1 MTRLITVAMLCVM
14 MAGCGGKS
22 VGLRLDEA
30 GRIMETAPDSALL
43 ILEGISGDELRGDEL
58 KARYAL
64 LKSMALDKNYID
76 ATDFDILQP
85 AMEYLANHGTP
96 DEKMRTLYYQGRVY
110 QNRGEPDEALSSFA
124 EALSVKS
131 VTDSLT
137 LARAYI
143 ARAVIYLDAY
153 NPEALAESAS
163 RAAEIYG
170 RLGDKD
176 RQLDALARALTGRVI
191 LKEKARADSL
201 VAEMRR
207 VAGSD
212 SDLRSRMWPDIANF
226 MVAFGTDAE
235 LKALLREAESRQG
248 VLSDLEKL
256 NIAECYLRLGNSD
269 EALRWLDAT
278 DGNDGSVSPLG
289 YLASKV
295 AILESNGKYKEALK
309 AHTAFADSI
318 EGRELAT
325 FERNQRLN
333 EKRHRLEIAALE
345 SAARRQT
352 TLLGA
357 LGAGALALAL
367 IIWLYGRSRIARSR
381 REIAERE
388 RDNARLELETKRLE
402 AENLAA
408 RIDHLES
415 ESAALKNI
423 LNEREQLSA
432 PIEAAIRERI
442 ELLNALL
449 ARDLTAN
456 EGYAKPYNEW
466 VNRMTNDRE
475 TFMNSTRLAFKASH
489 PRFIEYLE
497 ERGLSD
503 SEINY
508 LCLYAIGLR
517 GKEVGEYIRLKR
529 HYNISSAIRRKL
541 GIDEHETNIGIYA
554 RRLMKLM

>member
-1 MTRLITVAMLCVM
+1 MTRLIAAAILCVM
-14 MAGCGGKS
+14 LAGCGGKS
-22 VGLRLDEA
+22 AGLRLDEA
-30 GRIMETAPDSALL
+30 GRVMETTPDSALL
-43 ILEGISGDELRGDEL
+43 ILEGISGAELRGDEL

-76 ATDFDILQP
+76 ATDFDILRP
-85 AMEYLANHGTP
+85 AMEYFADHGTP
-96 DEKMRTLYYQGRVY
+96 DERMRTLYYQGRIY
-110 QNRGEPDEALSSFA
+110 QNRGEPDEALNSFA
-124 EALSVKS
+124 EALTVKS
-131 VTDSLT
+131 VTDSAT
-137 LARAYI
+137 MARAYI
-143 ARAVIYLDAY
+143 AMAVIYLDAY

-170 RLGDKD
+170 RLGDED

-191 LKEKARADSL
+191 LKERVRADSL

-212 SDLRSRMWPDIANF
+212 PGLRSRIWPDIANY
-226 MVAFGTDAE
+226 MVAFGTEAE
-235 LKALLREAESRQG
+235 LRALLREAETRRG
-248 VLSDLEKL
+248 VLTDLEKL
-256 NIAECYLRLGNSD
+256 NIAECHLRLGDSD

-278 DGNDGSVSPLG
+278 DGNDGSVTPLG
-289 YLASKV
+289 YLASKA
-295 AILESNGKYKEALK
+295 AILESNGRYKEALE

-318 EGRELAT
+318 AGRELAT

-367 IIWLYGRSRIARSR
+367 IIWLYGRSRIAHSR
-381 REIAERE
+381 RELAEKD
-388 RDNARLELETKRLE
+388 RDKAELELAKQRLE
-402 AENLAA
+402 AENLAT
-408 RIDHLES
+408 RVERLEN
-415 ESAALKNI
+415 ESTALKA
-423 LNEREQLSA
+423 LLDTRDELAA
-432 PIEAAIRERI
+432 PVEAAIRERI

-456 EGYAKPYNEW
+456 EGYATPYNEW
-466 VNRMTNDRE
+466 VNRMANDRE

-497 ERGLSD
+497 ERGLSE

-554 RRLMKLM
+554 RRLMKQM

>member
-1 MTRLITVAMLCVM
+1 MTRLIAAAILCVIL
-14 MAGCGGKS
+14 AGCGGKS
-22 VGLRLDEA
+22 AGLRLEEA
-30 GRIMETAPDSALL
+30 GRVMETSPDSALL
-43 ILEGISGDELRGDEL
+43 ILEGVSGAELRGDEL

-76 ATDFDILQP
+76 ATDFDILRP
-85 AMEYLANHGTP
+85 AMEYFANHGKQ
-96 DEKMRTLYYQGRVY
+96 DEKMRTLYYQGRIY
-110 QNRGEPDEALSSFA
+110 QNRGEPDEALNSFA
-124 EALSVKS
+124 EALTVKS
-131 VTDSLT
+131 VTDSAT
-137 LARAYI
+137 MARAYI
-143 ARAVIYLDAY
+143 AMAVIYLDAY

-170 RLGDKD
+170 RLGDED
-176 RQLDALARALTGRVI
+176 RQLDALARALTGCVI
-191 LKEKARADSL
+191 LRERVRADSL

-212 SDLRSRMWPDIANF
+212 PGLRSRIWPDITNY
-226 MVAFGTDAE
+226 MVAFGTEAE
-235 LKALLREAESRQG
+235 LRALLQEAETRRG
-248 VLSDLEKL
+248 VLTDLEKL
-256 NIAECYLRLGNSD
+256 NIAECHLRLGDSD

-278 DGNDGSVSPLG
+278 DGNDGSVTPLG

-295 AILESNGKYKEALK
+295 AILECNGRYKEALE

-318 EGRELAT
+318 AGRELAT

-352 TLLGA
+352 TLLGG
-357 LGAGALALAL
+357 LGAGALVLAL

-381 REIAERE
+381 RELAEKD
-388 RDNARLELETKRLE
+388 RDKAELELAKQRLE
-402 AENLAA
+402 AENLAT
-408 RIDHLES
+408 RVERLEN
-415 ESAALKNI
+415 ESTALKA
-423 LNEREQLSA
+423 LLDTRDELAA
-432 PIEAAIRERI
+432 PVEAAIRERI

-466 VNRMTNDRE
+466 VSRMANDRE

-497 ERGLSD
+497 ERGLSE

-554 RRLMKLM
+554 RRLMKQM